1 MGVLREWIYH
11 AVVDVHGWTPL
22 DATLKKISHLD
33 DFDGTFGLTRC
44 VGWNGRDDEK
54 TLAVILGDYV
64 SWPLRW
70 RWRPSRCEYDGAC
83 SDPQRRIPRMQS
95 STR

>member
-1 MGVLREWIYH
+1 MREWIYH

-44 VGWNGRDDEK
+44 VDK
-54 TLAVILGDYV
+54 Q
-64 SWPLRW
+64 P
-70 RWRPSRCEYDGAC
+70 
-83 SDPQRRIPRMQS
+83 
-95 STR
+95 